1 MATVRPLHDP
11 IALFQQKLSLAQ
23 QLPKEQ
29 MPEPTAFA
37 LATVG
42 DDGQPSARMLLL
54 KHADADGFVFYTNLE
69 SRKARELGA
78 NRKAAMCFH
87 WAQLELQVRVAGRVS
102 PVADAEADVYF
113 ATRPRGS
120 QLGAWASRQ
129 SRPMDHAGDL
139 VARVAAYEKQFASGP
154 VPRPPFWSGF
164 RLVPDEIEFWHGK
177 PSRLHERQQFAH
189 DGDGWRVT
197 RLYP

>member
-1 MATVRPLHDP
+1 MATAKASHDP
-11 IALFQQKLSLAQ
+11 IDLFQQLLSRAQ

-29 MPEPTAFA
+29 MPEPTALT

-42 DDGQPSARMLLL
+42 SDGQPSARMVLL

-87 WAQLELQVRVAGRVS
+87 WAPLERQVRVEGTVSRVD
-102 PVADAEADVYF
+102 DAEADAYF

-120 QLGAWASRQ
+120 QLGAWASKQ
-129 SRPMDHAGDL
+129 SSPLDNPAEL
-139 VARVAAYEKQFASGP
+139 EKRVAEFDRKYSGVP

-164 RLVPDEIEFWHGK
+164 RLVPHAIEIWHGK
-177 PSRLHERQQFAH
+177 PSRLHERQLFTR
-189 DGDGWRVT
+189 DGTGWRVE

>member
-11 IALFQQKLSLAQ
+11 VALFQQQLARAQ
-23 QLPKEQ
+23 QLPKER

-42 DDGQPSARMLLL
+42 ADGQPSVRMLLL
-54 KHADADGFVFYTNLE
+54 KHADSDGFVFYTNLE
-69 SRKARELGA
+69 SRKSRELGG
-78 NRKAAMCFH
+78 NRKAAMCFF
-87 WAQLELQVRVAGRVS
+87 WAPLELQVRVEGRVTS
-102 PVADAEADVYF
+102 VTNAEADAYF
-113 ATRPRGS
+113 ATRARGS

-139 VARVAAYEKQFASGP
+139 EARVTEYEKQFASGA

-164 RLVPDEIEFWHGK
+164 RLEPDVIEFWYGK
-177 PSRLHERQQFAH
+177 PSRLHERQQFVR
-189 DGDGWRVT
+189 DGGGWRVT